1 MTASVMRGMSS
12 DTSFSEGSSIAAEA
26 EKIINIVIVVF
37 FLNKVMPIMIHFFCY
52 KKEVIYTLRARAQWA
67 IYSMSSPNKYSPI
80 GVMDS
85 RNPGCADRCR
95 CTA

>member
-37 FLNKVMPIMIHFFCY
+37 FKT
-52 KKEVIYTLRARAQWA
+52 K
-67 IYSMSSPNKYSPI
+67 
-80 GVMDS
+80 
-85 RNPGCADRCR
+85 
-95 CTA
+95 